1 MPQKRSSK
9 DATLTSD
16 VSEQLYQFVPVN
28 ISGFVSEVSGQV
40 VLSLH
45 DFRLLD
51 ANADRISTPHR
62 NEKAKLS

>member
-9 DATLTSD
+9 DDTLTSD

-51 ANADRISTPHR
+51 ANADRISTSHH
-62 NEKAKLS
+62 NKKANLS

>member
-9 DATLTSD
+9 DAILLQVMLLKSYISCTG
-16 VSEQLYQFVPVN
+16 N
-28 ISGFVSEVSGQV
+28 ISGFVSEVPGQV

-51 ANADRISTPHR
+51 ANADRISTSHR